1 MTKQSI
7 QNSMLKASVNGF
19 YSMQKTRIRV
29 GNNVVANFKIKLGQE
44 PSASENTL
52 DADAK
57 LLLSN
62 LRVSYKKIT
71 DGVVKPRKFKQDGL
85 ISEYGEL
92 ALLKQYFDLVEAEEN
107 ALKQITY
114 SVSSSPSIKHS

>member
-1 MTKQSI
+1 
-7 QNSMLKASVNGF
+7 MLKASVNGF

-44 PSASENTL
+44 PSASEDTL

-62 LRVSYKKIT
+62 LRISYKKIT
-71 DGVVKPRKFKQDGL
+71 DGVVKLSPRKF
-85 ISEYGEL
+85 
-92 ALLKQYFDLVEAEEN
+92 
-107 ALKQITY
+107 
-114 SVSSSPSIKHS
+114 